1 MGDMSFCSSGSKTKR
16 KPPFIQVPIV
26 EPEVLMDGTHSIEH
40 SAVITEKVLAATYK
54 VRTQELAI
62 SRGTL

>member
-1 MGDMSFCSSGSKTKR
+1 M
-16 KPPFIQVPIV
+16 

-54 VRTQELAI
+54 VSSTT
-62 SRGTL
+62 SHT